1 MENKSSFGFA
11 VFGCGTISDVH
22 ARAILEIENAHF
34 VGAADIVHSRAA
46 AFAEKYGGVAFA
58 DYAELLASDEV
69 DAVCICTPSGTH
81 ADLAIEALQAGKNV
95 VLEKPMAINVHDCDR
110 IIEAC
115 RKTNRRLTV
124 ISQMRERPDII
135 RAKEIID
142 SGKLGKIVLCNLQMK
157 YYRPEEYYRGSWRGT
172 KAMDG
177 GGALMN
183 QGIHGID
190 IMSYLLGEI
199 KEESCQS
206 LVRTS
211 LHDIEVEDTAVA
223 ICEFRRGAL
232 GMISATT
239 SVYPGFSRVIE
250 VCGSRGSIIIRDGQ
264 MERLVLADEKVEI
277 TYEIA
282 ESEGKSNN
290 AVIDTEWHKRQICRF
305 IKAIR
310 GEEVPDLCDE
320 YQGRIAVDLIEKI
333 YNSTK

>member
-1 MENKSSFGFA
+1 MKNKSSFGFA

-22 ARAILEIENAHF
+22 ARSILEIENAHF

-46 AFAEKYGGVAFA
+46 AFAEKYGGVAFS

-81 ADLAIEALQAGKNV
+81 ADLAIEALCAGKNV

-211 LHDIEVEDTAVA
+211 LHDIEVEDTVVA

-239 SVYPGFSRVIE
+239 SVYQGFSRVIE

-264 MERLVLADEKVEI
+264 MERLVLADENVDI
-277 TYEIA
+277 TYDIA

>member
-46 AFAEKYGGVAFA
+46 AFAEKYGGVAFS
-58 DYAELLASDEV
+58 DYSELLASDEV

-264 MERLVLADEKVEI
+264 MERLVLADENVDI
-277 TYEIA
+277 TYDIA

>member
-46 AFAEKYGGVAFA
+46 AFAEKYGGVAFS
-58 DYAELLASDEV
+58 DYSELLASDEV

-135 RAKEIID
+135 RAKDIID

-223 ICEFRRGAL
+223 ICEFKRGAL

-264 MERLVLADEKVEI
+264 MERLVLADENVDI
-277 TYEIA
+277 TYDIA

>member
-46 AFAEKYGGVAFA
+46 AFAEKYGGVAFS
-58 DYAELLASDEV
+58 DYSELLASDEV

-115 RKTNRRLTV
+115 RKTNRKLTV

-223 ICEFRRGAL
+223 ICEFKRGAL

-264 MERLVLADEKVEI
+264 MERLVLADENVDI
-277 TYEIA
+277 TYDIA

-333 YNSTK
+333 YKSTK

>member
-1 MENKSSFGFA
+1 
-11 VFGCGTISDVH
+11 
-22 ARAILEIENAHF
+22 
-34 VGAADIVHSRAA
+34 
-46 AFAEKYGGVAFA
+46 
-58 DYAELLASDEV
+58 
-69 DAVCICTPSGTH
+69 
-81 ADLAIEALQAGKNV
+81 
-95 VLEKPMAINVHDCDR
+95 
-110 IIEAC
+110 
-115 RKTNRRLTV
+115 
-124 ISQMRERPDII
+124 MRERPDII

-264 MERLVLADEKVEI
+264 MERLVLADENVDI
-277 TYEIA
+277 TYDIA

>member
-1 MENKSSFGFA
+1 MNNKDSFGFA

-34 VGAADIVHSRAA
+34 VGAADIVHSRAV
-46 AFAEKYGGVAFA
+46 AFAEKYGGVAFS

-81 ADLAIEALQAGKNV
+81 ADLAIEALYAGKSV
-95 VLEKPMAINVHDCDR
+95 VLEKPMAINVKDCDR

-115 RKTNRRLTV
+115 RKTNRKLMV

-142 SGKLGKIVLCNLQMK
+142 SGRLGKIVLCNLQMK

-190 IMSYLLGEI
+190 IISYLLGEI
-199 KEESCQS
+199 KPESCQS

-223 ICEFRRGAL
+223 ICEFKRGAL

-264 MERLVLADEKVEI
+264 MERLVLADENI
-277 TYEIA
+277 DTTYDIA

-290 AVIDTEWHKRQICRF
+290 AVIATEWHKRQICKF
-305 IKAIR
+305 IKALQ
-310 GEEVPDLCDE
+310 GEETSGLCDA